1 MGKGHVV
8 KKVDYQNETSNKAK
22 DVLYKAMESGKRISE
37 SGKAYYEYR
46 ANRSDLNPK
55 KRL

>member
-8 KKVDYQNETSNKAK
+8 RKVDYQNETSNKAR
-22 DVLYKAMESGKRISE
+22 DSLFEAMRSGKRISA
-37 SGKAYYEYR
+37 SGKTYYEYR
-46 ANRSDLNPK
+46 ANRTDLNPK